1 TDAKIVHHI
10 IYVDEDFNKALDLDN
25 LMSVCYSCHNK
36 IHANDNDK
44 SNLKKIRVLKI

>member
-1 TDAKIVHHI
+1 
-10 IYVDEDFNKALDLDN
+10 
-25 LMSVCYSCHNK
+25 HNK

>member
-1 TDAKIVHHI
+1 
-10 IYVDEDFNKALDLDN
+10 
-25 LMSVCYSCHNK
+25 CYSCHNK

>member
-1 TDAKIVHHI
+1 
-10 IYVDEDFNKALDLDN
+10 
-25 LMSVCYSCHNK
+25 CHNK

>member
-1 TDAKIVHHI
+1 
-10 IYVDEDFNKALDLDN
+10 
-25 LMSVCYSCHNK
+25 K

>member
-1 TDAKIVHHI
+1 
-10 IYVDEDFNKALDLDN
+10 
-25 LMSVCYSCHNK
+25 NK